1 MKEISFE
8 EWLVKFYTFS
18 EITSN
23 NKEYELYPLKQ
34 LVEMLME
41 YDDYLSISCKRFIY
55 WYFRDRD
62 YGNLPF
68 SEVWGLFWLNKFF
81 KQHKNSSS
89 ITMYND
95 YKSKI
100 DGFISKHCE
109 TDEEKAIC
117 IKILL
122 TSIWIDIEDFETGLG
137 MKLDK
142 DYCVKKQNKI
152 EKFFYQI
159 RIYYELKFRKYN
171 NKNNRLKILDTVS
184 IGDWGKLGWIIKINK
199 DYKEEKSQTSISPIL
214 PQTIT
219 PIKLELNQTQIIY
232 LFQQL
237 VEKGYL
243 KTNQN
248 PKLWNLISQYFVGV
262 DNKQIKNIH
271 QLKDKLENSNT
282 GKPRKEADNI
292 EKIVK
297 FLDDFKD

>member
-1 MKEISFE
+1 M
-8 EWLVKFYTFS
+8 
-18 EITSN
+18 
-23 NKEYELYPLKQ
+23 
-34 LVEMLME
+34 
-41 YDDYLSISCKRFIY
+41 
-55 WYFRDRD
+55 
-62 YGNLPF
+62 
-68 SEVWGLFWLNKFF
+68 
-81 KQHKNSSS
+81 
-89 ITMYND
+89 
-95 YKSKI
+95 
-100 DGFISKHCE
+100 
-109 TDEEKAIC
+109 
-117 IKILL
+117 
-122 TSIWIDIEDFETGLG
+122 
-137 MKLDK
+137 
-142 DYCVKKQNKI
+142 
-152 EKFFYQI
+152 
-159 RIYYELKFRKYN
+159 
-171 NKNNRLKILDTVS
+171 KILDTVS

-199 DYKEEKSQTSISPIL
+199 DYKEEKSQTSISPIQ